1 MNQSYAY
8 VYDDF
13 LSDKPFEREV
23 AALETKLSTFDL
35 SGHIG
40 RMSLF
45 RSAKDLVEGMVA
57 KGASTVVVVGNDG
70 SLDKTMW
77 FLPDMNVTVGYIP
90 LVGPS
95 AVAKLLGI
103 PVGVG
108 ACDVLAARRIE
119 MLDMGMLDDRYFLTE
134 VSLPATVAS
143 LSIEGTYRVS
153 PTDGGSLAIRNLGG
167 RVGSEL
173 VAADPRDGRL
183 EAVIIPRAIE
193 QKHLFW
199 KRAVLQPETRILLTH
214 GDITSKTPIEAH
226 VDNHAVSGFQFK
238 VKVVPGKMKLITGR
252 GRRGVER

>member
-13 LSDKPFEREV
+13 LSDKRFERDV
-23 AALETKLSTFDL
+23 ASLETKLSTFDL

-57 KGASTVVVVGNDG
+57 KGASTIVVVGNDG

-103 PVGVG
+103 PVGIA

-119 MLDMGMLDDRYFLTE
+119 HLDMGMLDDRYFLTE
-134 VSLPATVAS
+134 VSLPATTAA
-143 LSIEGTYRVS
+143 LSIEGMYSVS
-153 PTDGGSLAIRNLGG
+153 PSDGGSLAIRNLGG
-167 RVGSEL
+167 RVGSDL
-173 VAADPRDGRL
+173 VASNPRDGL
-183 EAVIIPRAIE
+183 LDAVVMPRPVSSPRT
-193 QKHLFW
+193 FW
-199 KRAVLQPETRILLTH
+199 KRAAEPQETRIPFTQ
-214 GDITSKTPIEAH
+214 GEITSKTPIEAH
-226 VDNHAVSGFQFK
+226 VDNHAVSGFRFR
-238 VKVVPGKMKLITGR
+238 VRVVPGKLTLITGR
-252 GRRGVER
+252 RGRDR